1 MKTKGIIVTVIA
13 VYLYGGLWL
22 YVLFPIL
29 SKYFGA

>member
-13 VYLYGGLWL
+13 TYLYGALWL

-29 SKYFGA
+29 TKHFGA